1 MGVDRMELTLL
12 GTGAIGYP
20 LAFCNCENCQ
30 TARKKRGKSIRKR
43 ASLLINDDLLIDLG
57 PDTQTAMCMY
67 NKDMGKIKYLLQTHI
82 HTDHCDIGL
91 LTTRITYLTKQKNQN
106 LLELYAHPNCL
117 NIISQKIE
125 EYENVKLLITTILL
139 SLVLTPVLFINKS
152 FLGTMIVVIFVLS
165 IIYFIAILF
174 SKIRTLLVSKAYT
187 CFLIATLALQSI
199 YYACYYI
206 FSLWE
211 NVTIKEWFKIVDEMV
226 PGYPTTLYP
235 EFVIPITELLM
246 NVLALSF
253 FFMVPYLIYLLVYLC
268 RFLISKKKQS

>member
-1 MGVDRMELTLL
+1 MKLGFSSFKKIVMVLTICLIPSFALAHAGVYDRYLSRLPSYNAL
-12 GTGAIGYP
+12 ISVPSAIFYCMHG
-20 LAFCNCENCQ
+20 L
-30 TARKKRGKSIRKR
+30 
-43 ASLLINDDLLIDLG
+43 LLICILVYYLMHKFRG
-57 PDTQTAMCMY
+57 Y
-67 NKDMGKIKYLLQTHI
+67 NVSCIQIPRYNFH
-82 HTDHCDIGL
+82 
-91 LTTRITYLTKQKNQN
+91 
-106 LLELYAHPNCL
+106 E
-117 NIISQKIE
+117 NI
-125 EYENVKLLITTILL
+125 KLLITTILL
-139 SLVLTPVLFINKS
+139 SIGLTPVLFINKS
-152 FLGTMIVVIFVLS
+152 FFGTVIVVIFVLS

-199 YYACYYI
+199 YYACYYT

-235 EFVIPITELLM
+235 EFVIPVTELLM

-253 FFMVPYLIYLLVYLC
+253 FFIVPYLIYLLVYLC

>member
-1 MGVDRMELTLL
+1 MKK
-12 GTGAIGYP
+12 II
-20 LAFCNCENCQ
+20 C
-30 TARKKRGKSIRKR
+30 KKRYIP
-43 ASLLINDDLLIDLG
+43 LLITCLIPSFIYAHAGIYDRYLSALPAYYALTSIPSGIFYGMHGLLLIGTVIYFLLHKFRD
-57 PDTQTAMCMY
+57 Y
-67 NKDMGKIKYLLQTHI
+67 NLPCIKMPRYAI
-82 HTDHCDIGL
+82 H
-91 LTTRITYLTKQKNQN
+91 
-106 LLELYAHPNCL
+106 
-117 NIISQKIE
+117 
-125 EYENVKLLITTILL
+125 ENVKLLITTILL

-152 FLGTMIVVIFVLS
+152 FFGTVIVVIFVLS

-199 YYACYYI
+199 YYACYYT

-246 NVLALSF
+246 NILALSF
-253 FFMVPYLIYLLVYLC
+253 FFIVPYLIYLLVYLC

>member
-1 MGVDRMELTLL
+1 MKQSYIPLLITCLIPSFMYAHAGIYDRYLSALPAYYALT
-12 GTGAIGYP
+12 
-20 LAFCNCENCQ
+20 
-30 TARKKRGKSIRKR
+30 SIPNGIFY
-43 ASLLINDDLLIDLG
+43 AMHSLLLIGTVLYFLLHKYRN
-57 PDTQTAMCMY
+57 Y
-67 NKDMGKIKYLLQTHI
+67 NLPCIKMPRYDI
-82 HTDHCDIGL
+82 H
-91 LTTRITYLTKQKNQN
+91 
-106 LLELYAHPNCL
+106 
-117 NIISQKIE
+117 
-125 EYENVKLLITTILL
+125 ENVKLLITTVLL

-174 SKIRTLLVSKAYT
+174 SKIRTLLVSKGYT

-199 YYACYYI
+199 YYACYYT

-235 EFVIPITELLM
+235 EFVIPVTELLM

-253 FFMVPYLIYLLVYLC
+253 FFIVPYLIYLLVYLC